1 MTSFHILF
9 FHFFKISEVQQMSI
23 ESCISIVL
31 YCFYQK
37 TGAIFMEKKDILLLL
52 ALLLVGGLLWFFLRP
67 QKVDPQSTVRITV
80 DGSVYG
86 EYALDSYA
94 EVNINDTNVC
104 VIDHGTAYMKS
115 ANCPDQICVKTKA
128 IKTSA
133 SSIVCLPNKVVV
145 EIVTPKDAEV
155 SDVPDAVVQ

>member
-1 MTSFHILF
+1 M
-9 FHFFKISEVQQMSI
+9 
-23 ESCISIVL
+23 
-31 YCFYQK
+31 
-37 TGAIFMEKKDILLLL
+37 KKRDMLLLL
-52 ALLLVGGLLWFFLRP
+52 ALLLAGGLLWFFLRP

-86 EYALDSYA
+86 EYPLNSYA
-94 EVNINDTNVC
+94 EVNINDTNIC

-115 ANCPDQICVKTKA
+115 ANCPDQICVKMKA

-145 EIVTPKDAEV
+145 EIITPEEAKT
-155 SDVPDAVVQ
+155 SDVPDVVVH

>member
-1 MTSFHILF
+1 M
-9 FHFFKISEVQQMSI
+9 
-23 ESCISIVL
+23 
-31 YCFYQK
+31 
-37 TGAIFMEKKDILLLL
+37 KKRDILLLII
-52 ALLLVGGLLWFFLRP
+52 LLLAGGLLWFFLRP

-80 DGSVYG
+80 DGAVYG

-145 EIVTPKDAEV
+145 EIVTPEDAEA
-155 SDVPDAVVQ
+155 SDVPDAVVH